1 MNQSR
6 TERFIILLVTF
17 ACVGLTVESVMLGW
31 EFWVPPLII
40 IGTIGL
46 WIMNISGTP
55 SYSVRKGYYLIYA
68 MLAALFHGVHETSFF
83 DVSIVF
89 ILVMVTYSFLNHLY
103 MMYMFL
109 IEYFC
114 VRGIQVFL
122 ALKTQ
127 SFASDPLNISRVVLH
142 VTIVVLIF
150 FTCVKAIND
159 RQTTSEATKELEDRI
174 EAGDADIEDFL
185 TNISHELRTPVN
197 VVNGMSELLIKKNAG
212 KEAFSIK
219 DAGIRLAYQIEDI
232 LDYTECKRNKVMLE
246 EEDYMSTSLIND
258 VVTSFRLI
266 NNENKLEMVVNID
279 PNVPTMMKGDLNKL
293 HKIFRHLLD
302 NAVKFTKQGGIYV
315 KLNAETMDYGVNLC
329 IEVTDTGIGMD
340 RKAIESLKKG
350 MYQANKKRD
359 RSSGGIGL
367 GMFIVHGFAHE
378 MGGFVKV
385 ESEKRNGTTVRVTIP
400 QKVSDP
406 TPCLSLSP
414 DFSGDVLF
422 HVRSDKYKVPKVRDF
437 YRSMAA
443 NLATGIHAR
452 LYSAE
457 TINEIEHL
465 RGSIDVSYIFMGQE
479 EYEANFEYFD
489 EMSKNGIVIAVSAN
503 PGLKTSPGSK
513 VILMPKPLYAY
524 PVVKILNEGTDARD
538 IEYAD
543 NIVKPAFR
551 GVRALVVDDEPM
563 NLVVA
568 TGLFK
573 DYEMIIDTAESG
585 KEAISKFRNNEYDI
599 VFMDHMMP
607 EMDGVEAMKQIK
619 HIATEQ
625 NSSARVVALTAN
637 AVSGAREM
645 FIREGFDGFI
655 AKPINIAEFER
666 VMQRVL
672 PGRAV
677 SRGGE
682 KA

>member
-1 MNQSR
+1 MNRVKKSGVY
-6 TERFIILLVTF
+6 RFFV
-17 ACVGLTVESVMLGW
+17 
-31 EFWVPPLII
+31 
-40 IGTIGL
+40 
-46 WIMNISGTP
+46 
-55 SYSVRKGYYLIYA
+55 
-68 MLAALFHGVHETSFF
+68 
-83 DVSIVF
+83 
-89 ILVMVTYSFLNHLY
+89 
-103 MMYMFL
+103 
-109 IEYFC
+109 
-114 VRGIQVFL
+114 
-122 ALKTQ
+122 
-127 SFASDPLNISRVVLH
+127 
-142 VTIVVLIF
+142 
-150 FTCVKAIND
+150 
-159 RQTTSEATKELEDRI
+159 
-174 EAGDADIEDFL
+174 
-185 TNISHELRTPVN
+185 TPVQK
-197 VVNGMSELLIKKNAG
+197 M
-212 KEAFSIK
+212 
-219 DAGIRLAYQIEDI
+219 
-232 LDYTECKRNKVMLE
+232 
-246 EEDYMSTSLIND
+246 
-258 VVTSFRLI
+258 
-266 NNENKLEMVVNID
+266 
-279 PNVPTMMKGDLNKL
+279 
-293 HKIFRHLLD
+293 
-302 NAVKFTKQGGIYV
+302 IYV

-538 IEYAD
+538 IECAD